1 MLQKTRY
8 TFDIQP
14 IIEQV
19 THLNVNERLALNY
32 TLDGDLFGGEYI
44 TYPQYVNTP
53 LGNVLDSIEDIGEAR
68 LLPLGQTESYHA
80 HRDPDDRYH
89 LSIITNSYSYL
100 ADLEDNRLYHLPA
113 DGQLWLMDTSIL
125 HSAVNLTGQRR
136 IQLNIRKKLPM
147 YTGGGYK
154 LTFTSDRYDW
164 VHQFYVTALGYINTQ
179 CKKGNITGIYKES
192 DNVLLLNCRPEIVTY
207 VSTEL
212 LKENIVTTVEML

>member
-1 MLQKTRY
+1 MLQKTQY

-19 THLNVNERLALNY
+19 TQLNITERTALNY

-44 TYPQYVNTP
+44 TCPQYVDTP
-53 LGNVLDSIEDIGEAR
+53 LGNVLASIEDIGEAR

-113 DGQLWLMDTSIL
+113 DGVLWLMDTSIL

-147 YTGGGYK
+147 YRGGGYK

-164 VHQFYVTALGYINTQ
+164 VHQFYVTALGYINQ
-179 CKKGNITGIYKES
+179 CCKKGSITGIYKES
-192 DNVLLLNCRPEIVTY
+192 DNVLLLNCRPEVVTH

-212 LKENIVTTVEML
+212 LKEHIVTTVEML